1 MNFLFLPVA
10 RRNRLPTLDLT
21 KRALNP
27 NSTKTPNFV
36 PDPLSEQ
43 WIDLRLIAGM
53 RVVLGTSALLV
64 VILESMK
71 LRPWATPTHVVLVLY
86 SLYGLLVYH
95 LSVRRNPL
103 VAHKLIPWLDLVWYV
118 PLIAVTSGTNS
129 TFYYFFFF
137 SIIVASFSWG
147 LTDGLRLTLA
157 SAAVYTIV
165 SVLSIPRERPIE
177 LNRLLLAP
185 IGLLIFGYIIAR
197 WGGYHAELKN
207 RLQLLK
213 DVTIFSNPRFGIDRT
228 IKAILESV
236 RAFYEAEACLLVV
249 PGKPGVGESY
259 LMYRVA
265 RGTHLSRTAPPEIG
279 LEAAAPFLTPS
290 LEQAVIY
297 RKNRSSHTRLFDV
310 KTRVFAEA
318 NSGASDKLAGMLEA
332 QRYLSVPVYYRHQA
346 VGRLYI
352 VDGPDRVDR
361 PDLEFMLQLM
371 DHVTPVMENIRLID
385 NLASDAA
392 ETERRRIAHDIHD
405 SVIQPYLGIQF
416 GLSALDQKLE
426 AGDVAIR
433 DNVQELLEL
442 TKHELAELRRFV
454 WGLRAGEE
462 RMDVLL
468 PAIERYAER
477 FSVVT
482 GIKVDIEARGKIKV
496 NDRLAA
502 ELFQIVAEGLSN
514 VRRHAFCRD
523 AKVEI
528 SCKESSLLLQIKN
541 SRPRAGASVDGER
554 SDGQENNLAFRP
566 HSIAERAASLG
577 GETQVF
583 IDEKDYTV
591 VSVGIPL

>member
-1 MNFLFLPVA
+1 VSAAVQKP
-10 RRNRLPTLDLT
+10 RTR
-21 KRALNP
+21 
-27 NSTKTPNFV
+27 
-36 PDPLSEQ
+36 DPLSEQ
-43 WIDLRLIAGM
+43 WIDLRLIAAM
-53 RVVLGTSALLV
+53 RVILATSALLV
-64 VILESMK
+64 LLIESMEA
-71 LRPWATPTHVVLVLY
+71 RIWAKPVHLTLALY

-95 LSVRRNPL
+95 LSSRRNPI
-103 VAHKLIPWLDLVWYV
+103 VAHRLIPWIDLLWYL
-118 PLIAVTSGTNS
+118 PLVILTSSTNGV
-129 TFYYFFFF
+129 FYYFFFF
-137 SIIVASFSWG
+137 TIIVASFSGG
-147 LTDGLRLTLA
+147 LAEGLHLTLA
-157 SAAVYTIV
+157 SAALCTIV
-165 SVLSIPRERPIE
+165 GVLSTLAVNKPIS

-197 WGGYHAELKN
+197 WGGYHTQLKN

-236 RAFYEAEACLLVV
+236 RDFYDAGACVLVV
-249 PGKPGVGESY
+249 PGKPGDAETY
-259 LMYRVA
+259 QIYRVA
-265 RGTHLSRTAPPEIG
+265 RGIHPSRSAPPQIG
-279 LEAAAPFLTPS
+279 TDAAAQFLSPS
-290 LEQAVIY
+290 LDNAVIY
-297 RKNRSSHTRLFDV
+297 RKNHSSYARFFDV
-310 KTRVFAEA
+310 KNRVFSEA
-318 NSGASDKLAGMLEA
+318 PAGTGDKLAAILDA

-352 VDGPDRVDR
+352 VDGPAKIEG
-361 PDLEFMLQLM
+361 LEMDFVLQLM

-426 AGDVAIR
+426 SGDVAIR
-433 DNVQELLEL
+433 ENVQELLEL

-454 WGLRAGEE
+454 WGLKAGEE

-477 FSVVT
+477 FSLVT
-482 GIKVDIEARGKIKV
+482 GITVDVEAHGKVKV

-523 AKVEI
+523 ARVEI
-528 SCKESSLLLQIKN
+528 SCKETSLLLQIKN
-541 SRPRAGASVDGER
+541 SRPRPGATPDAERGDSSQDGSR
-554 SDGQENNLAFRP
+554 VFRP
-566 HSIAERAASLG
+566 HSIAERAAALG

-583 IDEKDYTV
+583 VDEKEYTV